1 MDLTDLHPQD
11 DYSHRFFIWHEWIQ
25 ANGPLTPENVFDYFA
40 SSMFYDKQSNNQVL
54 RMQTMHT
61 GMPISNEAEE
71 LKRFTGVEF
80 AVVHAEPPSLFII
93 HKRER
98 ISPED
103 TRPLQAYFIV
113 NNRIYQSPDMYTVL
127 SNRLARQLS
136 QSLTSL
142 YSLKS
147 SLDVLRKYKPD
158 YTPRTGF
165 AWPIVETERASETS
179 KKTDDP
185 ASLLDADP
193 ELMKK
198 LDKEKAL
205 THPKKQQNMVLLLNA
220 MRTTAVHPFQTFH
233 DKEAANVAPSEAVSS
248 EEQRSSATPA
258 PALIPSQS
266 AVSQSSG
273 PSASQDS
280 AKGMAG
286 SMKRKKKRRSTIRTP
301 MHLLILF
308 VRSLNRYANAS
319 MTFSR
324 TIAAKAKRR
333 CLGSSFF
340 QE

>member
-127 SNRLARQLS
+127 SNRL
-136 QSLTSL
+136 LTSL

-147 SLDVLRKYKPD
+147 SLDPD

-165 AWPIVETERASETS
+165 AWPIVETERAGETS
-179 KKTDDP
+179 KKTDVP
-185 ASLLDADP
+185 ASLLDTDP

-198 LDKEKAL
+198 LEKEKAL

-233 DKEAANVAPSEAVSS
+233 DKEVANVAPSEAVSS

-258 PALIPSQS
+258 PALIPSRS

-286 SMKRKKKRRSTIRTP
+286 SMKWKKKRMSTIRTP
-301 MHLLILF
+301 MLL
-308 VRSLNRYANAS
+308 LNYLLGAS
-319 MTFSR
+319 VATP
-324 TIAAKAKRR
+324 TPA
-333 CLGSSFF
+333 
-340 QE
+340 

>member
-11 DYSHRFFIWHEWIQ
+11 DYSHRFFIWHEWIL

-71 LKRFTGVEF
+71 LRRFTGVEF

-127 SNRLARQLS
+127 SNRL
-136 QSLTSL
+136 LTSL

-165 AWPIVETERASETS
+165 AWPI
-179 KKTDDP
+179 
-185 ASLLDADP
+185 
-193 ELMKK
+193 
-198 LDKEKAL
+198 
-205 THPKKQQNMVLLLNA
+205 KQQNMMLLLNA

-280 AKGMAG
+280 AKGIAG
-286 SMKRKKKRRSTIRTP
+286 SMKRKKKRASIATP
-301 MHLLILF
+301 
-308 VRSLNRYANAS
+308 
-319 MTFSR
+319 TP
-324 TIAAKAKRR
+324 T
-333 CLGSSFF
+333 
-340 QE
+340 